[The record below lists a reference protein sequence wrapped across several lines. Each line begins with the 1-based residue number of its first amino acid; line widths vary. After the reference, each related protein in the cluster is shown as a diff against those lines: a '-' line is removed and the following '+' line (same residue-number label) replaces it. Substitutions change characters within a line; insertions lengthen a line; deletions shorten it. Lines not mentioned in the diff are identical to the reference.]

1 MNHLAAIE
9 KAREVLAP
17 MAKRT
22 PVLPL
27 NYPGADIGLKCENLQ
42 LTGSFKLRGAYNK
55 LNRLS
60 DEEKRRGVI
69 ACSAGN
75 HAQGV
80 ALSATKQGIASTIC
94 IPSAAPLSKVE
105 ATKGYGGK
113 VVLVDGV
120 YDDAYQEALRLRE
133 EYGYTMIHPFDD
145 LDVMAGQGTIGLE
158 ILEQVPDV
166 DNVIVSI
173 GGGGLISGV
182 AMAMKEKKPS
192 CKVYGVQAKN
202 IASMKESVEM
212 GRRVELPRASTIADG
227 IAVRM
232 PGENTFEV
240 VRHYVDDIV
249 TVDEEEI
256 AYAMLHLMEHEK
268 MMAEGA
274 GAAAV
279 AAAIYEKVPL
289 TGKTVA
295 IISGGNVDLNTISKV
310 ISLGSFK
317 SGRLTEITVPVLNKP
332 GELLNLLQLLQSMG
346 TNILTIDQ
354 YADHAKADMEN
365 MVVRIVVE
373 SRNIEHRNDI
383 YRNLAHAGYR
393 FFMDR

>member
-182 AMAMKEKKPS
+182 AMAIKEKKPS

-279 AAAIYEKVPL
+279 AATIYEKVPL

-295 IISGGNVDLNTISKV
+295 IISGGNVDLNTISKGGFLV
-310 ISLGSFK
+310 G
-317 SGRLTEITVPVLNKP
+317 
-332 GELLNLLQLLQSMG
+332 
-346 TNILTIDQ
+346 
-354 YADHAKADMEN
+354 
-365 MVVRIVVE
+365 
-373 SRNIEHRNDI
+373 
-383 YRNLAHAGYR
+383 
-393 FFMDR
+393 FF